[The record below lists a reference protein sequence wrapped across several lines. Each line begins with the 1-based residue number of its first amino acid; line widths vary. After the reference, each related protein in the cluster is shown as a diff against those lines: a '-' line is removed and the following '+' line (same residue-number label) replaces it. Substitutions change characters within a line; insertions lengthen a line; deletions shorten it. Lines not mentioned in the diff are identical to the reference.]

1 MKFGIRTPSI
11 TRSIRARTTGAL
23 KRTIKRSVNP
33 LYGKKGTGWIR
44 KPRKALYN
52 KVYHKTSI
60 GLFAAIRKIF
70 R

>member
-1 MKFGIRTPSI
+1 MKFGIRAPSI
-11 TRSIRARTTGAL
+11 TRSIRARTTGA
-23 KRTIKRSVNP
+23 IKRSVNP

-44 KPRKALYN
+44 NPRKALYN
-52 KVYHKTSI
+52 KVYNKTSI

>member
-23 KRTIKRSVNP
+23 KRSIKRSINP
-33 LYGKKGTGWIR
+33 LYGKKGVGWVR
-44 KPRKALYN
+44 NPTKALYN

-60 GLFAAIRKIF
+60 GLFAVIRKLF

>member
-44 KPRKALYN
+44 NPRKALYN
-52 KVYHKTSI
+52 KVYNKTSI
-60 GLFAAIRKIF
+60 GLFEAIRRMF

>member
-44 KPRKALYN
+44 NPRNALYS

-60 GLFAAIRKIF
+60 GLFAAVRRMF

>member
-23 KRTIKRSVNP
+23 TRSVKRAINP
-33 LYGKKGTGWIR
+33 VYGKKGTGWVR
-44 KPRKALYN
+44 NPRKALYN

-60 GLFAAIRKIF
+60 GLFEALRRLF

>member
-44 KPRKALYN
+44 NPRKALYN

-60 GLFAAIRKIF
+60 GLFAAIRKMF

>member
-1 MKFGIRTPSI
+1 MKFGIRTPSV

-33 LYGKKGTGWIR
+33 QYGKKGTGWTR
-44 KPRKALYN
+44 NPRKALYN
-52 KVYHKTSI
+52 TVYHKTSI
-60 GLFAAIRKIF
+60 GLFAAIRKMF

>member
-44 KPRKALYN
+44 NPRKALYN
-52 KVYHKTSI
+52 KVYNKTSI
-60 GLFAAIRKIF
+60 GLFAAIRRMF

>member
-11 TRSIRARTTGAL
+11 TRSIRARTTGRLTRSL
-23 KRTIKRSVNP
+23 KRAINP
-33 LYGKKGTGWIR
+33 LYGRKGMGWVR
-44 KPRKALYN
+44 NPRKALYN

-60 GLFAAIRKIF
+60 GLWDALRRLF

>member
-44 KPRKALYN
+44 NPRKASYN
-52 KVYHKTSI
+52 KVYNKTSI
-60 GLFAAIRKIF
+60 GLFAAIRRMF